1 MSEPE
6 LAMWDH
12 HSASGRPIKDMKS
25 ARDFLFLAGFL
36 ISACSQPDLQTA
48 KLQRFYAEKGE
59 KMTPIINKVEQRNP
73 QQGATPSLF
82 TTNAPQQGTNPNL
95 STPNDPHHGTP
106 QILRTTTASP

>member
-12 HSASGRPIKDMKS
+12 HSASGRPITDMKS

-59 KMTPIINKVEQRNP
+59 KITPIINKVEQRNP
-73 QQGATPSLF
+73 QQGTTPSLF
-82 TTNAPQQGTNPNL
+82 TTNAPQQGTTPSLFTTNAPQQGTTPSL
-95 STPNDPHHGTP
+95 STTN
-106 QILRTTTASP
+106 A